1 MQAYRL
7 IRDPNGDMVFSKTS
21 PQSIGPGGGSMMRN
35 DVSKDTIEFH
45 QNEIDRLRKVKIAL
59 ILILYIVYRALQ
71 VIVHY
76 MCLLLLLIIIIII
89 IIGNSNNRLQQQ

>member
-45 QNEIDRLRKVKIAL
+45 QNEIDRLRKVK
-59 ILILYIVYRALQ
+59 
-71 VIVHY
+71 
-76 MCLLLLLIIIIII
+76 
-89 IIGNSNNRLQQQ
+89 